1 MNGKELA
8 MPDRGHVFRRAFSWL
23 PAQFASQ
30 SDAPVGAPRQF
41 GSTEHLSV
49 EAIAAFVDGELRM
62 NAHLRAAHH
71 LSQCAQCAAEVDDQS
86 RRAPRCATRARSGSP
101 PTCSGCWPR
110 SPTSRPTP
118 PTVWRTATPATGAGV
133 RSVVPSRAFPAATGA
148 PWILGWTRTT
158 PVPRKSPGKGLS
170 RALKSRIQKG

>member
-1 MNGKELA
+1 

-71 LSQCAQCAAEVDDQS
+71 LSLCAQCAREVEDQS
-86 RRAPRCATRARSGSP
+86 RARAALRD
-101 PTCSGCWPR
+101 
-110 SPTSRPTP
+110 SRPI
-118 PTVWRTATPATGAGV
+118 RI
-133 RSVVPSRAFPAATGA
+133 PSTL
-148 PWILGWTRTT
+148 LGMLADIPYESPDDSSAR
-158 PVPRKSPGKGLS
+158 PSDRFVDRDGRERRK
-170 RALKSRIQKG
+170 RR